1 MDEVLEK
8 MYEDTSTAISRD
20 ERELFVSQIKRG
32 QIYDYNKEHQV
43 ALDIWQQVLREVIV
57 RVRAKEREVSSLKIS
72 TESQA
77 GSDLSDSSDEHDNGD
92 YRRTK
97 KLMHLRTKR
106 GNELRDLWD
115 VQHRTTFLMASAYFQ
130 IKNETEETRLYD
142 EAEKLRR
149 DVWILWYSLPLILD
163 SPPSNSTSESFHQ
176 TT

>member
-8 MYEDTSTAISRD
+8 MYEDTSAAISRD

-32 QIYDYNKEHQV
+32 QIYDHNKEHQ
-43 ALDIWQQVLREVIV
+43 AAIDIWQHVLCEVIV
-57 RVRAKEREVSSLKIS
+57 RVRSKEREVSSLKIS
-72 TESQA
+72 SESQA
-77 GSDLSDSSDEHDNGD
+77 GSDLSDSSDEDDNGD
-92 YRRTK
+92 YRRMK
-97 KLMHLRTKR
+97 KLTHLRTKR

-115 VQHRTTFLMASAYFQ
+115 IQHRTTFLMASGYFQ

-149 DVWILWYSLPLILD
+149 DVWILCYSLPLTLD
-163 SPPSNSTSESFHQ
+163 SSPSNSTSASFHQ